1 MLPQTLPY
9 FWGIKITPTE
19 QTGRVAGQNSLQ
31 ELELLARLSPSCLS
45 QARSNLQDMDL
56 EFADGLSRVEHQSRR
71 RELSLTL
78 PQMVM

>member
-1 MLPQTLPY
+1 M
-9 FWGIKITPTE
+9 
-19 QTGRVAGQNSLQ
+19 Q

-56 EFADGLSRVEHQSRR
+56 EFADGLSYVEYQSRR
-71 RELSLTL
+71 KELSLTL